1 MTVENSLFGAI
12 KLIKN
17 VVFDKWKYF
26 GYGIKFDSCG
36 TYLVSHGSGF
46 GKNVIIFCADM
57 SSFKHVDNRNKDKN
71 KGPT

>member
-1 MTVENSLFGAI
+1 M
-12 KLIKN
+12 
-17 VVFDKWKYF
+17 
-26 GYGIKFDSCG
+26 
-36 TYLVSHGSGF
+36 SHGSGF